1 MLGIESMTVM
11 TQNKLYFTNIQ
22 MRNALI
28 QIEDKLVHSNWMPDV
43 IMGVNRGGVIP
54 GVYLSHRINKKH
66 VPIDVRLRD
75 NVDSP
80 DMDSLYKA
88 IDKGEKILV
97 IDDINDTG
105 ATFEHIRFNCA
116 HNTNVRYAAVI
127 NNKPSPFT
135 VDYYGYEI
143 DKSVEDRWVVFPWEE
158 WDK

>member
-1 MLGIESMTVM
+1 MTVM

-28 QIEDKLVHSNWMPDV
+28 QIEDKLVHSGWMPDV

-75 NVDSP
+75 NIDSP
-80 DMDSLYKA
+80 NMDSLYKA

-143 DKSVEDRWVVFPWEE
+143 DKNIEDWWVVFPWEE

>member
-1 MLGIESMTVM
+1 MSGIESMTVM

-28 QIEDKLVHSNWMPDV
+28 QIEDKLVHSGWMPDV

-54 GVYLSHRINKKH
+54 GVYLSHRIKRKH
-66 VPIDVRLRD
+66 IPVDVRLRD
-75 NVDSP
+75 NVDTNNL
-80 DMDSLYKA
+80 DALYRA
-88 IDKGEKILV
+88 MDKGEKILI

-105 ATFEHIRFNCA
+105 ATFEYIKFNCVSNA
-116 HNTNVRYAAVI
+116 NVRYAAVI
-127 NNKPSPFT
+127 NNKPSPFA

>member
-1 MLGIESMTVM
+1 MSGTESMTVM

-28 QIEDKLVHSNWMPDV
+28 QIEDKLVHSGWMPDV
-43 IMGVNRGGVIP
+43 VMGVNRGGVIP
-54 GVYLSHRINKKH
+54 GVYLSHRIKRKH
-66 VPIDVRLRD
+66 IPVDVRLRD
-75 NVDSP
+75 NVDT
-80 DMDSLYKA
+80 DNLDALYRA
-88 IDKGEKILV
+88 IDKGEKILI

-105 ATFEHIRFNCA
+105 ATFEHIRFNCDRNA
-116 HNTNVRYAAVI
+116 NVRYAAVI
-127 NNKPSPFT
+127 NNRPSPFR

>member
-1 MLGIESMTVM
+1 
-11 TQNKLYFTNIQ
+11 

-28 QIEDKLVHSNWMPDV
+28 QIEDKLVHSGWMPDV

-54 GVYLSHRINKKH
+54 GVYLSHRIQRKH
-66 VPIDVRLRD
+66 IPVDVRLRD
-75 NVDSP
+75 NVDTNNL
-80 DMDSLYKA
+80 DALYRA
-88 IDKGEKILV
+88 LDKGEKVLI

-105 ATFEHIRFNCA
+105 ATFEHIKFNCVS
-116 HNTNVRYAAVI
+116 NNNVRYAAVI
-127 NNKPSPFT
+127 NNKPSSFQ